1 MNQFI
6 THQIKASIEVQR
18 AVLADAAVRATIRQ
32 SAAAAIDAY
41 RRGGKILLAG
51 NGGSAGD
58 AQHIAGEMV
67 NRFRFDRPALPA
79 ISLATD
85 TSVLTA
91 IGNDSSFAQVFARQV
106 EALGVA
112 GDVFIGIS
120 TSGKS
125 PNIIRALQVCK
136 TKKIIRVGFT
146 GQDGGEMAAHCDY
159 CLMVPSRETPR
170 IQEAHILVAHIFCAL
185 VEEAMFGKGL
195 GAQAMAR

>member
-6 THQIKASIEVQR
+6 IHQIKASIEVKQ
-18 AVLADAAVRATIRQ
+18 AIMADAAMIGTIQ
-32 SAAAAIDAY
+32 QVAAAAIKAY
-41 RRGGKILLAG
+41 RNGHKLLLAG

-91 IGNDSSFAQVFARQV
+91 IGNDLSFEQVFARQV

-112 GDVFIGIS
+112 GDMFIGIS

-125 PNIIRALQVCK
+125 PNIIRALQACE
-136 TKKIIRVGFT
+136 KKGIIRVGFT
-146 GQDGGEMAAHCDY
+146 GQGGGEMASYCDY
-159 CLMVPSRETPR
+159 CLAVPSRETPR
-170 IQEAHILVAHIFCAL
+170 IQEAHILIAHIFCAL
-185 VEEAMFGKGL
+185 VEEDLFGKGF
-195 GAQAMAR
+195 AT

>member
-6 THQIKASIEVQR
+6 THQIKASIEVKQ
-18 AVLADAAVRATIRQ
+18 AILADAAMIGTIQ
-32 SAAAAIDAY
+32 QVAAAAIKAY
-41 RRGGKILLAG
+41 RNGHKLLLAG

-91 IGNDSSFAQVFARQV
+91 IGNDSSFEQVFARQV

-112 GDVFIGIS
+112 GDMFIGIS
-120 TSGKS
+120 TTGKS
-125 PNIIRALQVCK
+125 PNIIRALQACE
-136 TKKIIRVGFT
+136 KKGIIRVGFT
-146 GQDGGEMAAHCDY
+146 GQGGVAMAPYCDY
-159 CLMVPSRETPR
+159 FLAVPSRETPR
-170 IQEAHILVAHIFCAL
+170 IQEAHILIAHIFCAL
-185 VEEAMFGKGL
+185 VEEDLFGKGF
-195 GAQAMAR
+195 AT

>member
-1 MNQFI
+1 MNLFI
-6 THQIKASIEVQR
+6 THQFKASIEVKQ
-18 AVLADAAVRATIRQ
+18 AIMADAAMIGTIRQ
-32 SAAAAIDAY
+32 VAAAAITAY
-41 RRGGKILLAG
+41 RNGHKLLLAG

-91 IGNDSSFAQVFARQV
+91 IGNDSSFEQVFARQV
-106 EALGVA
+106 EALGTT

-125 PNIIRALQVCK
+125 PNIIRALQVCA
-136 TKKIIRVGFT
+136 KKGIIRVGFT
-146 GQDGGEMAAHCDY
+146 GQDGGEMAACCDY
-159 CLMVPSRETPR
+159 CIAVPSRETPR
-170 IQEAHILVAHIFCAL
+170 IQEAHILIAHIFCAL
-185 VEEAMFGKGL
+185 VEETMFGKGF
-195 GAQAMAR
+195 AS

>member
-6 THQIKASIEVQR
+6 THQIKASIEAKQ
-18 AVLADAAVRATIRQ
+18 AILADAAMIGTIQ
-32 SAAAAIDAY
+32 QVAAAAIKAY
-41 RRGGKILLAG
+41 RNGHKLLLAG

-91 IGNDSSFAQVFARQV
+91 IGNDSSFEQVFARQV

-112 GDVFIGIS
+112 GDMFIGIS

-125 PNIIRALQVCK
+125 PNIIRALQVCG
-136 TKKIIRVGFT
+136 KKGIIRVGFT
-146 GQDGGEMAAHCDY
+146 GQAGGEMSSHCDY
-159 CLMVPSRETPR
+159 CIAVPSRETPR
-170 IQEAHILVAHIFCAL
+170 IQEAHILIAHIFCAL
-185 VEEAMFGKGL
+185 VEEDLFGKGF
-195 GAQAMAR
+195 AT